1 MRFGSFILKNILRRR
16 FRSLLTALG
25 VAIAIAAVVALLGLS
40 SGLRRSAAERFESR
54 GIDLVVLRAGVAQ
67 RLNSSLNQE
76 IGERLKKLEHIKGIA
91 PSLTDMV
98 TFDKSNYIGVP
109 VHGWPADSFAFSS
122 LQMVEGNP
130 LRESDSG
137 IVMMGVQLATDLDK
151 KVGDTLKIEGTPFK
165 ISGIYESSNVLDNT
179 SAILPLADLQKLMD
193 REGQVSEYQ
202 IVVAAGPA
210 EDRKTV
216 VDALCQQ
223 IEALLDS
230 GGKPL
235 GLDALPTEEYV
246 NKNTE
251 IKLIDAMAWMTSAIA
266 LVIGGVG
273 MLNTM
278 VMSVL
283 ERTQEIGIL
292 RAIGW
297 RKSRIVQMVLCE
309 AFLLS
314 LIGAIAG
321 VLFAI
326 ALTWSLAA
334 FSPLQS
340 YVRSDLSPPIVAAG
354 FGMAAL
360 VALIGGAYPA
370 IRGAR
375 LPPTEALRYE

>member
-1 MRFGSFILKNILRRR
+1 MRFGSFILKNLLRRK

-40 SGLRRSAAERFESR
+40 SGLRRTSAERFESR
-54 GIDLVVLRAGVAQ
+54 GIDLVVLRAGIAQ
-67 RLNSSLNQE
+67 RLNSSLNQA
-76 IGERLKKLEHIKGIA
+76 IGERLTKLKHVKGVA

-98 TFDKSNYIGVP
+98 SFNETSYIGVP

-122 LQMVEGNP
+122 LQVTDGSQ
-130 LRESDSG
+130 LRAGDSG
-137 IVMMGVQLATDLDK
+137 KVMVGIKLARELGK
-151 KVGDTLKIEGTPFK
+151 KVDDSLDIEGSSFK
-165 ISGIYESSNVLDNT
+165 VAGIYESANMFDNS
-179 SAILPLADLQKLMD
+179 SAIVPLADLQKLMD
-193 REGQVSEYQ
+193 RPEQVTEFQ
-202 IVVAAGPA
+202 VAVASPA
-210 EDRKTV
+210 EERKAV
-216 VDALCQQ
+216 VDALRQE
-223 IEALLDS
+223 IENLRDAD
-230 GGKPL
+230 GKLL
-235 GLDALPTEEYV
+235 GLAALPTEEYI

-251 IKLIDAMAWMTSAIA
+251 IKLTDAMAWMTSAIA
-266 LVIGGVG
+266 LLIGSVG

-297 RKSRIVQMVLCE
+297 RKSRVVQMILYE

-314 LIGAIAG
+314 LIGATMG

-326 ALTWSLAA
+326 ALTRSLAA
-334 FSPLQS
+334 FSPLQT
-340 YVRSDLSPPIVAAG
+340 YIRSDLSPLIISAG
-354 FGMAAL
+354 FVMAGL
-360 VALIGGAYPA
+360 VALVGGAYPA